1 MHTIRPRVLVALLG
15 ALVLLV
21 PAVPARSASASTLTG
36 HWTFDEGSGTV
47 ANDSSA
53 GGHPLTLQNGASW
66 GPGVVGP
73 SALSLSGSGQYA
85 EAASALIDTTHSF
98 TVSAWVN
105 LSNTNGY
112 QTFVSQD
119 GSQVSGFYL
128 QLRGDTN
135 RFAFTRIAYDSPAGL
150 GTIASASSIIPQ
162 PGEWYHLTGVYD
174 SVKQTISLYV
184 NGTLQ
189 QTQSFVPNWQ
199 ASGPFAVGRGF
210 FNGNKTDFVSGRID
224 DVRIYSGVVG
234 APTISQL
241 AGPGELTVDASQ
253 AGPAINPTQFGAFL
267 EEINHSGDGGL
278 YAELI
283 RNRDLKEDSS
293 SPVAWSAVQSH
304 GASGSIALDSSDP
317 LNSANSVSLKLTTG
331 TIPAGSR
338 AGIANAGYW
347 GIPVRPSTTYK
358 VSFFARGST
367 SAPLTVDLETNAGK
381 VLASAPVGGV
391 TGSWAKYTTTLT
403 TSSSAPTSTNN
414 RFVISTHSPA
424 ASNSTLWFTIVSLF
438 PPTYHGQPNGFRVD
452 LMRKLA
458 ALHPGYFRIPGG
470 NYLEGTTIDT
480 RFAWED
486 TIGPIEDRPGHYDS
500 AWGYWSQ
507 DGLGLLEYLELAEQ
521 LHAQPLLAVWA
532 GYTLDGTV
540 VPQADLQPYVQEALD
555 EIQYAIG
562 PTSTPWG
569 AKRAADG
576 HPAPFDLHMVEIG
589 NEDFFDQSG
598 SYNAYRYP
606 MFYDAIKAAYPQLQ
620 IVATAPVTS
629 RPMDILDDHY
639 YNNDP
644 TYFAENAHL
653 FDNASRSG
661 PKILV
666 GEYATTQ
673 GTPTGTLA
681 GALGEAAFLTGIER
695 NADLVIGASYA
706 PLLVNVNAPSWPTNL
721 IGYDA
726 QHSYG
731 SPSYWAQT
739 MLADGHGDHVIGS
752 QLVSGSGTLFEV
764 ASHSAGHTYV
774 VVDNDGSTDAPT
786 KVSLQGESGAS
797 GGTATVLTGDP
808 TAMNSLAQPTLVA
821 PKVKSLGPLG
831 SAFSYTFP
839 ANSLTVFDLT
849 TSGGATSAERRAIS
863 AIHPGSVQPQP
874 IGARATRRA
883 TLTIRPGDRVS
894 PTALTVPSS
903 GPIELTLVSADGHS
917 HRVVLHGADTR
928 VLTVPAHGR
937 VTTRIS
943 GLKPGRYALDVDGA
957 ARGAL
962 LAGGPFGAGSG

>member
-1 MHTIRPRVLVALLG
+1 VPTIRRRVLVALFGTLLLLAPA
-15 ALVLLV
+15 AL
-21 PAVPARSASASTLTG
+21 ARSASASTLTG
-36 HWTFDEGSGTV
+36 HWTFDEGSGAV
-47 ANDSSA
+47 ANDSSP
-53 GGHPLTLQNGASW
+53 GGHPLALQNGASW
-66 GPGVVGP
+66 GQGVVGP
-73 SALSLSGSGQYA
+73 FALSLSGSGEYA
-85 EAASALIDTTHSF
+85 EAASALIDTTRSF

-105 LSNTNGY
+105 VSNTNGY

-135 RFAFTRIAYDSPAGL
+135 RFAFTRIAYDSPSGL

-162 PGEWYHLTGVYD
+162 PGEWYHLAGVYD
-174 SVKQTISLYV
+174 SVRKTISLYV

-199 ASGPFAVGRGF
+199 ASGPLAVGRSLY
-210 FNGNKTDFVSGRID
+210 NGNQVDFVSGRID

-234 APTISQL
+234 AAAISRL
-241 AGPGELTVDASQ
+241 AGPGRLTIDASQ

-293 SPVAWSAVQSH
+293 SPVAWSAVQSN

-317 LNSANSVSLKLTTG
+317 LNSANPVSLKLITG
-331 TIPAGSR
+331 TIPQGGR

-358 VSFFARGST
+358 VSFFARGTT
-367 SAPLTVDLETNAGK
+367 SAPLTVDLETSADE
-381 VLASAPVGGV
+381 VLASASVGGV

-403 TSSSAPTSTNN
+403 TSGSAPTSTNN
-414 RFVISTHSPA
+414 RFVISTDSPA

-438 PPTYHGQPNGFRVD
+438 PPTYHGLSNGFRVD

-486 TIGPIEDRPGHYDS
+486 TVGPIEDRPGHYDS

-532 GYTLDGTV
+532 GYTLNGTV

-562 PTSTPWG
+562 PTTTSWG

-576 HPAPFDLHMVEIG
+576 HPAPFDLHMVEVG

-598 SYNAYRYP
+598 SYNTYRYP
-606 MFYDAIKAAYPQLQ
+606 MFYDAIKGAYPQLQ
-620 IVATAPVTS
+620 IVATAPVSS
-629 RPMDILDDHY
+629 RPMDVLDDHY
-639 YNNDP
+639 YDNDP
-644 TYFAENAHL
+644 AYFAENAHL
-653 FDNASRSG
+653 FDGVSRTG

-666 GEYATTQ
+666 GEYAATQ
-673 GTPTGTLA
+673 GSPTGTLA
-681 GALGEAAFLTGIER
+681 AALGESAFLTGIER

-721 IGYDA
+721 IGYNV

-752 QLVSGSGTLFEV
+752 QVVSGSGTLFEV

-774 VVDNDGSTDAPT
+774 VVVNDGSADAPT
-786 KVSLQGESGAS
+786 NVSLQGESGAS
-797 GGTATVLTGDP
+797 GGTATVLSGDP
-808 TAMNSLAQPTLVA
+808 AAMNSLAQPRVVA
-821 PKVKSLGPLG
+821 PAVNSLGPLG

-839 ANSLTVFDLT
+839 ANSLTVFDLST
-849 TSGGATSAERRAIS
+849 TGGTAAAQPRATSGRGSGFVGPLPMGA
-863 AIHPGSVQPQP
+863 G
-874 IGARATRRA
+874 ATRRA
-883 TLTIRPGDRVS
+883 TLTIRPGDRLS

-903 GPIELTLVSADGHS
+903 APIELTLSADGHS
-917 HRVVLHGADTR
+917 HHVALHGAGTR
-928 VLTVPAHGR
+928 IITVPAHGR
-937 VTTRIS
+937 ITTPIS
-943 GLKPGRYALDVDGA
+943 GLKPGRYALDVDGVG
-957 ARGAL
+957 RGAL
-962 LAGGPFGAGSG
+962 LAGGPIGAGSG